1 MTDPRF
7 SILLCPSLRRALHR
21 SLVVG
26 LGSTMLCG
34 SLPVGSSFALTTRP
48 QTPLPTNRLPQPA
61 IPSELLDTDGDS
73 YVLGGG
79 DRLRVDVFNVPEF
92 SGEYQ
97 ILPNGTISLPR
108 IGSVNIQGLNLRQ
121 ATDRISRQYSN
132 YLTRPVI
139 TINLLSGRPVRVAL
153 AGEVNRPGTYVVTVT
168 ATANNAG
175 EVPSLSRVL
184 QLGEGPT
191 QAADLRAIQVIRRR
205 PGTNTVAT
213 YRVNFWQ
220 LMQEGALAQDLRLQ
234 DGDSVLLPPLKAID
248 LADAHNM
255 SNASFIPRTGR
266 PLRISIIGE
275 VNRPGPYTIA
285 DGQTPAARDRTE
297 TPNSQT
303 PSVTQA
309 IQVAGG
315 ITQLADLRNIEVQRM
330 TRSGQ
335 RISTKVNFWDLI
347 DKGDVLQ
354 DLPLQDGDRIAIG
367 QVSAF
372 SQAEFQG
379 KAKSSLSP
387 DRIAVQVVGEVTRP
401 GNISIAPNTPLNQAL
416 LAAGGFDNRRAKKRE
431 VTLVRLE
438 PNGSVSKRSVSVDFS
453 SDVNEKNNPS
463 LRNGDTIIVDRNG
476 LTKFGDGVGSVTGPF
491 SGAFGI
497 LRLLGIV
504 Q

>member
-1 MTDPRF
+1 MTD
-7 SILLCPSLRRALHR
+7 SR
-21 SLVVG
+21 SLPLICTLRQG
-26 LGSTMLCG
+26 LLV
-34 SLPVGSSFALTTRP
+34 SLGTAVLLGTLPGKASFALTTRP
-48 QTPLPTNRLPQPA
+48 QTPFPANRPNLPAVPA
-61 IPSELLDTDGDS
+61 ELLNADGDS

-79 DRLRVDVFNVPEF
+79 DRIRIDIFGVPEF

-108 IGSVNIQGLNLRQ
+108 VGSANVQGLTLRQ

-132 YLTRPVI
+132 YLARPVI
-139 TINLLSGRPVRVAL
+139 TLNLLAGRPVRVAL

-168 ATANNAG
+168 GTANNAG

-184 QLGEGPT
+184 QMGEGPT

-234 DGDSVLLPPLKAID
+234 DGDSVLLPPLTEIN
-248 LADAHNM
+248 LADAQNA
-255 SNASFIPRTGR
+255 STASFIPRSNR
-266 PLRISIIGE
+266 PLRIAIVGE

-285 DGQTPAARDRTE
+285 DGQAPSARDRTE
-297 TPNSQT
+297 TQNSQT

-315 ITQLADLRNIEVQRM
+315 ITQLADLRNIEIKRR
-330 TRSGQ
+330 TRSGKE
-335 RISTKVNFWDLI
+335 ISTKVNFWDLI
-347 DKGDVLQ
+347 EKGDVLQ
-354 DLPLQDGDRIAIG
+354 DLPLQDGDRIEIG
-367 QVSAF
+367 QAAAF
-372 SQAEFQG
+372 NQAEFQG

-387 DRIAVQVVGEVTRP
+387 DRIAVNVVGEVTRP
-401 GNISIAPNTPLNQAL
+401 GAVSIPPNTPLNQAL
-416 LAAGGFDNRRAKKRE
+416 LSAGGFDNKRAKKSN

-438 PNGSVSKRSVSVDFS
+438 PNGSVSKRSVAVDFAN
-453 SDVNEKNNPS
+453 DVNEKTNPV
-463 LRNGDTIIVDRNG
+463 LRNGDTIIVDRSG
-476 LTKFGDGVGSVTGPF
+476 LTKVTDGVGNIGGPL
-491 SGAFGI
+491 SGVFGI

-504 Q
+504 R

>member
-1 MTDPRF
+1 MTD
-7 SILLCPSLRRALHR
+7 LR
-21 SLVVG
+21 SLPIKRTVRQGILGCLGGTLLLG
-26 LGSTMLCG
+26 LWPNQG
-34 SLPVGSSFALTTRP
+34 FALTTKPQFPSPVNRP
-48 QTPLPTNRLPQPA
+48 AVPA
-61 IPSELLDTDGDS
+61 ELLDADGDS

-79 DRLRVDVFNVPEF
+79 DRIRMELFGVPEF

-108 IGSVNIQGLNLRQ
+108 VGVANVQGLTLRQ
-121 ATDRISRQYSN
+121 AQERISRQYSN
-132 YLTRPVI
+132 YLTRPVV
-139 TINLLSGRPVRVAL
+139 TLNLLAGRPVRVAL

-168 ATANNAG
+168 GTANNAG

-213 YRVNFWQ
+213 YRVNLWQ

-234 DGDSVLLPPLKAID
+234 DGDSVLLPSLTAIN
-248 LADAHNM
+248 LADAHNA
-255 SNASFIPRTGR
+255 SSASFIPRSNR
-266 PLRISIIGE
+266 PLRIAIVGE

-285 DGQTPAARDRTE
+285 DGQTPATRDRTD
-297 TPNSQT
+297 TQNSQT

-315 ITQLADLRNIEVQRM
+315 ITQLADLRNIEVKRR

-335 RISTKVNFWDLI
+335 EISTKVNFWDLI
-347 DKGDVLQ
+347 EKGDVLQ
-354 DLPLQDGDRIAIG
+354 DLPLQDGDRIEIG

-387 DRIAVQVVGEVTRP
+387 DRIAVNVVGEVTRA
-401 GNISIAPNTPLNQAL
+401 GQVSIPPNTPLNQAL
-416 LAAGGFDNRRAKKRE
+416 LSAGGFDNQRANKKS

-438 PNGSVSKRSVSVDFS
+438 PNGSVSKRAINVDFA

-463 LRNGDTIIVDRNG
+463 LRNGDTIIVDRSG
-476 LTKFGDGVGSVTGPF
+476 FTKVRDTVGNVASPV

-504 Q
+504 R